1 MLNLLLELISALEME
16 LYLCLKLKRRKK
28 SSMHEAKC
36 IKWRKQDRREESDQG
51 LYSGM
56 VFKWLGRKRVVGVS
70 TKLRLVKAMVFPVIM
85 YGCES

>member
-1 MLNLLLELISALEME
+1 
-16 LYLCLKLKRRKK
+16 
-28 SSMHEAKC
+28 MHEAKC

-70 TKLRLVKAMVFPVIM
+70 TKLRLVKAMVFPVLM
-85 YGCES
+85 YGCKSWSIKKAKCSRIDPFEL

>member
-1 MLNLLLELISALEME
+1 
-16 LYLCLKLKRRKK
+16 
-28 SSMHEAKC
+28 MHEAKC

-70 TKLRLVKAMVFPVIM
+70 TKLRLIKAMVFPVLM
-85 YGCES
+85 YGCKSWSIKKAKCSRIDPFKL